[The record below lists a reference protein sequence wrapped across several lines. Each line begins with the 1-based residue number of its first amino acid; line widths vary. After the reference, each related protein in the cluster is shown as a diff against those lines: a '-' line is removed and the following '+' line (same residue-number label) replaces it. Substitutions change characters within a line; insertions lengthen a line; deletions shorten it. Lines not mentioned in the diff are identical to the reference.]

1 MMKATTICAVSALLF
16 LAAGTTCAAAAA
28 AAASESRVQQAETL
42 VHEFANGQFAAAE
55 ADFTTTMKQKL
66 PPSRLKQ
73 VWHQLTTQF
82 GPYQGTGKTEK
93 RSRDGY
99 TVVLVTTHFKQRDL
113 RAKVVTNDAGQ
124 VAGLFFRP

>member
-1 MMKATTICAVSALLF
+1 MRNVLLACFISGLF
-16 LAAGTTCAAAAA
+16 LAAGAACAADAAA
-28 AAASESRVQQAETL
+28 QSENRVQQAEML
-42 VHEFANGQFAAAE
+42 VHEFASGQFGAAE
-55 ADFTTTMKQKL
+55 ADFTAKMKQKL
-66 PPSRLKQ
+66 PPSRMKQ
-73 VWHQLTTQF
+73 VWRQLTTQF

-99 TVVLVTTHFKQRDL
+99 TVVFVTTHFKQRDL